1 MRKNIIEEIILPSD
15 ISCSVVG
22 NDVICTKGSD
32 KIQYIISEPRVSVKA
47 EGNKI
52 TLNCK
57 KGSKIQLKVIK
68 SFAAHIRNLIRGL
81 NEEFVYLL
89 EACNVHFP
97 MTLKLD
103 KDLLIINNFLGEKQ
117 PRTAKILPGVKA
129 EIKGTK
135 ITITSRNRESAGQ
148 TVANIEKATKIK
160 NRDRR
165 IFQDGIFLVEKPGR
179 KL

>member
-1 MRKNIIEEIILPSD
+1 MRTNIIEEITLPNE
-15 ISCSVVG
+15 ISGSINGNEVTCS
-22 NDVICTKGSD
+22 KGSD
-32 KIQYIISEPRVSVKA
+32 KMTYIIKEPKISIKT

-52 TLNCK
+52 ILSCK
-57 KGSKIQLKVIK
+57 KGSKLELKIIK

-81 NEEFVYLL
+81 NEEFIYTL

-103 KDLLIINNFLGEKQ
+103 KNILIINNFLGEKEV
-117 PRTAKILPGVKA
+117 RSAKILPGVKA
-129 EIKGTK
+129 EVKGTK
-135 ITITSRNRESAGQ
+135 ITISSKNREAAGQ
-148 TVANIEKATKIK
+148 TAANIEKATKIR

-179 KL
+179 QL